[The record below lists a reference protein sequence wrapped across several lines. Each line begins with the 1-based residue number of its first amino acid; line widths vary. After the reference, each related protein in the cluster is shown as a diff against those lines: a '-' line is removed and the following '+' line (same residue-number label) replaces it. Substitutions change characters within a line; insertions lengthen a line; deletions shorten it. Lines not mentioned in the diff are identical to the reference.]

1 MSDALS
7 GLKTRLITALVLL
20 TVVLLLVWVPWLSW
34 GLTLFVAGVALVGLF
49 EYFAL
54 VKARDVFPMVR
65 VVAVGGVAIVLAAGF
80 GSVELTMATLCI
92 SVLVTVT
99 LHARQV
105 SSSIADSSAIVFGL
119 IYVAWFAA
127 HVLLLHRIPEIGP
140 GLVTMLIV
148 IVALTDTAAYFVG
161 KAIGSH
167 PLAPV
172 VSPNKSW
179 EGAIGGFAGALVGV
193 YVIWALREAYGWNL
207 LPAWPL
213 WRYLAMG
220 ALLSVASQAGDL
232 VESSLKRNAGIKDSG
247 SVFPGHGGVLDRCD
261 GFLFAAPLL
270 YYIADLFG

>member
-1 MSDALS
+1 MSDVLS

-20 TVVLLLVWVPWLSW
+20 AVVLLVVWVPWLWW
-34 GLTLFVAGVALVGLF
+34 GLVLFVAGVALVGIF

-54 VKARDVFPMVR
+54 VSTRDVFPMVR
-65 VVAVGGVAIVLAAGF
+65 IVAAGGLMIVLAAGF
-80 GSVELTMATLCI
+80 GGFGVAAAALCVA
-92 SVLVTVT
+92 VLVAVT

-105 SSSIADSSAIVFGL
+105 SSSIADTSAIVFGL
-119 IYVAWFAA
+119 VYVAWFAA
-127 HVLLLHRIPEIGP
+127 HVPLMHRIPEIGP

-148 IVALTDTAAYFVG
+148 VVALTDTAAYFVG
-161 KAIGSH
+161 KTFGKH

-172 VSPNKSW
+172 ISPNKSW
-179 EGAIGGFAGALVGV
+179 EGAIGGFAGALLGV
-193 YVIWALREAYGWNL
+193 YLIWALREANEWSA
-207 LPAWPL
+207 LPAWSV

-220 ALLSVASQAGDL
+220 ALLSIASQAGDL

-247 SVFPGHGGVLDRCD
+247 SIFPGHGGVLDRCD